1 MLKLFKNVV
10 TKSNNLNNIK
20 TVLASQPQQI
30 FQVNTGYT
38 SYQKRNLNVHEYIG
52 TDLMRE
58 NNIAVPNGKVA
69 SSADEAKKIYESG
82 ELGSDIV
89 MKAQVL
95 AGGRGKG
102 TFKNGFQ
109 GGVHMCTNADEV
121 HDFASK
127 MLGNSLV
134 TKQTGA
140 EGKPVNKVFLM
151 ERLYLR
157 RETYFSILMD
167 RSHNGP
173 VMVGSPDGG
182 MSIEDV
188 AAETPERIFKEAIDI
203 KTGVQDEQV
212 MRMAE
217 NMGFAGDEQKQ
228 AAEIMKKLYQL
239 FIEKDATLVEINP
252 FAETSDGQVFV
263 CDSKLNFDDN
273 AEFRQ
278 KKVHD
283 YRDRTQEDSREV
295 EAAQYDLNYIG
306 LDGSIG
312 CLVNGAGLAMATMDI
327 IQLHGG
333 SPANFLDVGGGA
345 TANQVQKA
353 FEILNADKK
362 VRAILVNIFGG
373 IMRCDVIAQG
383 IVKAAGSIGM
393 GKPVI
398 VRLQGTNVEEARQLI
413 EASGFRMIL
422 ADDLDDA
429 ATKAVKVADIVRQA
443 EEIQVGV
450 SFELPL

>member
-38 SYQKRNLNVHEYIG
+38 SYQRRNLNVHEYIG
-52 TDLMRE
+52 IDLMRE

-95 AGGRGKG
+95 AGGRRKG

-217 NMGFAGDEQKQ
+217 NMGFAGDEQK
-228 AAEIMKKLYQL
+228 
-239 FIEKDATLVEINP
+239 
-252 FAETSDGQVFV
+252 
-263 CDSKLNFDDN
+263 
-273 AEFRQ
+273 
-278 KKVHD
+278 H
-283 YRDRTQEDSREV
+283 
-295 EAAQYDLNYIG
+295 
-306 LDGSIG
+306 
-312 CLVNGAGLAMATMDI
+312 
-327 IQLHGG
+327 
-333 SPANFLDVGGGA
+333 
-345 TANQVQKA
+345 
-353 FEILNADKK
+353 
-362 VRAILVNIFGG
+362 
-373 IMRCDVIAQG
+373 
-383 IVKAAGSIGM
+383 
-393 GKPVI
+393 
-398 VRLQGTNVEEARQLI
+398 
-413 EASGFRMIL
+413 
-422 ADDLDDA
+422 
-429 ATKAVKVADIVRQA
+429 
-443 EEIQVGV
+443 
-450 SFELPL
+450 